1 MSNLGLHDQLLG
13 LRWIAENIGHF
24 GGNKDSVT
32 IFGNSAGSMAVSG
45 LLLSPLSAGLFSR
58 AILQSGVLLSPPSVE
73 EALENVQ
80 KIAAYVPGCPPEEK
94 NPETLLSGCLRRCST
109 EELLNATRDSGVSL
123 GPVYGDEL
131 LPRRPI
137 DLLLNPEEFNAKVQ
151 LLFGTVRDEGF
162 GMALGRFPELNN
174 DSLAEDFLTF
184 NSTREYIVQLIG
196 PRFGPE
202 AADFYLQRANLSAS
216 NSGSLNDF
224 RFVYIFSLSFPL
236 SNEFYFAISTPPPST
251 ER

>member
-73 EALENVQ
+73 EALENVK

-94 NPETLLSGCLRRCST
+94 NPETLLNGCLRQCST

-131 LPRRPI
+131 LPKRPI
-137 DLLLNPEEFNAKVQ
+137 DLLLNEEFNAKVQ

-162 GMALGRFPELNN
+162 GLALGRFPELNN
-174 DSLAEDFLTF
+174 DSLPVEDLLTF
-184 NSTREYIVQLIG
+184 NSTREYIVQLVG
-196 PRFGPE
+196 PRFGSE